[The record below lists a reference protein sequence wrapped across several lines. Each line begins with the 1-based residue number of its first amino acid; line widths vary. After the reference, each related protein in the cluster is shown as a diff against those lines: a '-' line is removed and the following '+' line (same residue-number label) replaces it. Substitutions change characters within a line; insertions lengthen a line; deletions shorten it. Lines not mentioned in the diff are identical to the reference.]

1 MMEMNTNH
9 IYIAAD
15 FGGGSGRIIA
25 GRLHQG
31 RLSLEEIHRF
41 PNRQIRL
48 GKHLYWDFLALFEE
62 MKLGIRKAVQRGY
75 KIKSLG
81 IDTWGVDF
89 GLIDQEG
96 NLVGNPVC
104 YRDERTNGMPEKVFE
119 KIDPK
124 GYYATT
130 GTQPMA
136 INTIFQ
142 LYSLAEKRDEQLAVG
157 KQLLFMPD
165 LLSYFLTGVANN
177 EYTIASTSGLLD
189 ARQRAWAWGFIDQLG
204 LPKRLFGELVLPG
217 TVRGRLTAAVA
228 EELGTEAF
236 PVIAVGSHDTGS
248 AIAALPSTQGGTA
261 FLSSGTW
268 SLLGVETD
276 CPILTDKAHKANFTN
291 EGGVGGTIRFLQN
304 INGLWI
310 LQQLMKEWKERGE
323 EQTYDT
329 LLQMAAETE
338 TEAYIDV
345 DDPLF
350 IHPISME
357 EAVRKGVFTK
367 VAPPQSK
374 AELTKCVLQSLALKY
389 KEAVD
394 KMNSCLHKPVTQL
407 HIIGGGSQNGLLN
420 QLTADFLQLPVHAGP
435 VEATAIG
442 NILMQALAQGEL
454 GNLMELRQVVI
465 QSVTPQIYYP
475 Q

>member
-1 MMEMNTNH
+1 MEMNTNH

-25 GRLHQG
+25 GHLHQG

-48 GKHLYWDFLALFEE
+48 GRHLYWDFLALFEE
-62 MKLGIRKAVQRGY
+62 MKQGLRKAVQRGY
-75 KIKSLG
+75 QIKSIG

-96 NLVGNPVC
+96 NLIGNPVC
-104 YRDERTNGMPEKVFE
+104 YRDERTHGIPDKVFE
-119 KIDPK
+119 TVDPK
-124 GYYATT
+124 AYYATT
-130 GTQPMA
+130 GTQAMA

-142 LYSLAEKRDEQLAVG
+142 LYSLTENRNAQLAIG

-189 ARQRAWAWGFIDQLG
+189 ARKREWAWGLIDQLG
-204 LPKRLFGELVLPG
+204 LPKHLFGELVLPG
-217 TVRGRLTAAVA
+217 TMRGRLTASIAQ
-228 EELGTEAF
+228 ELGTNPI

-248 AIAALPSTQGGTA
+248 AIAALPSTQSGTA

-276 CPILTDKAHKANFTN
+276 CPILTEKARKASFTN

-329 LLQMAAETE
+329 LLQRAEE
-338 TEAYIDV
+338 IKTEAYIDV
-345 DDPLF
+345 DDSLF
-350 IHPISME
+350 IHPVSME
-357 EAVRKGVFTK
+357 EAIRQGCLTKGIK
-367 VAPPQSK
+367 PPQSK
-374 AELTKCVLQSLALKY
+374 AELTRCVLQSLALKY
-389 KEAVD
+389 KQAVD
-394 KMNSCLHKPVTQL
+394 QMNGCLSKPVTQL
-407 HIIGGGSQNGLLN
+407 NIIGGGSQNGLLN
-420 QLTADFLQLPVHAGP
+420 QLTADFLQVPVHAGP

-442 NILMQALAQGEL
+442 NILTQALAQGEL
-454 GNLMELRQVVI
+454 SNLMELRQVVI